1 MNGRGASM
9 DLEIRHLKLLV
20 AVSEEGSL
28 TGAARRLHLTQSALS
43 HQLRDAERGL
53 GRPLFLRGARK
64 MTLTSAGDRLL
75 KSAKLVLDEL
85 ATAREE
91 IRESPHAA
99 EGTLRLATE
108 CYTCYHWL
116 PPALAEFQKT
126 YPKVDVQVVA
136 EATRDTI
143 PALLDGRID
152 VAITSDPIKSSRVA
166 VEPLF
171 GDDLLVMIPAGHRL
185 AKSPK
190 PWVDAEDIAQETLIT
205 YDAPKEDL
213 TVFKDVLVPA
223 GLKPR
228 RWVPIQITEAIV
240 ELVRAGQG
248 ISVMAC
254 WAAEPYAKGGRLV
267 LKQLTKDGISREW
280 VAATRARKNP
290 PPYLAGFIR
299 TLFESRKRPR
309 SILVGVREP
318 AAAASVPVST
328 SGGRFIC

>member
-1 MNGRGASM
+1 M
-9 DLEIRHLKLLV
+9 DLEIRHLKLLL

-53 GRPLFLRGARK
+53 GRPLFLRGARR
-64 MTLTSAGDRLL
+64 MVLTSAGERLL
-75 KSAKLVLDEL
+75 KSARVVLDEL
-85 ATAREE
+85 SSAKEE
-91 IRESPHAA
+91 IRESPNAA

-116 PPALAEFQKT
+116 PPALAEFQKS

-152 VAITSDPIKSSRVA
+152 IAITSDPIKTSRVTI
-166 VEPLF
+166 EPLF
-171 GDDLLVMIPAGHRL
+171 GDDLLVVLPAGHRL
-185 AKSPK
+185 AKAPY
-190 PWVDAEDIAQETLIT
+190 VDAEDIAEETLIT

-213 TVFKDVLVPA
+213 TVFTQVLGPA

-254 WAAEPYAKGGRLV
+254 WAAEPYAKGGRLA
-267 LKQLTKDGISREW
+267 LKPLTKGGIRREW

-290 PPYLAGFIR
+290 PPYLGSFIQ

-309 SILVGVREP
+309 SILAGVREP
-318 AAAASVPVST
+318 ALAT
-328 SGGRFIC
+328 SGGPRLVR

>member
-1 MNGRGASM
+1 M
-9 DLEIRHLKLLV
+9 DLEIRHLKLLL

-43 HQLRDAERGL
+43 HQLRDAERSL
-53 GRPLFLRGARK
+53 KRPLFLRESRR
-64 MTLTSAGDRLL
+64 MVLTSAGDRLL
-75 KSAKLVLDEL
+75 RSARVVLDEL
-85 ATAREE
+85 AAAREE
-91 IRESPHAA
+91 IEDSPRTP
-99 EGTLRLATE
+99 EGVLRIATQ

-116 PPALAEFQKT
+116 PPALAEFQKS
-126 YPKVDVQVVA
+126 YPRVDVQVVA

-143 PALLDGRID
+143 PPLLDGRID
-152 VAITSDPIKSSRVA
+152 VAITSDRIKSSRIEI
-166 VEPLF
+166 EPLF
-171 GDDLLVMIPAGHRL
+171 GDELLVVIPPGHRL
-185 AKSPK
+185 AKSSVPY
-190 PWVDAEDIAQETLIT
+190 VDAEDIAQETLIT
-205 YDAPKEDL
+205 YDAAKEDL
-213 TVFKDVLVPA
+213 TVFRDVLVPA

-267 LKQLTKDGISREW
+267 LKRLTREGIVREW

-290 PPYLAGFIR
+290 PPYLAAFVR

-309 SILVGVREP
+309 SILAGVREP
-318 AAAASVPVST
+318 AAAAG
-328 SGGRFIC
+328 GGRRA